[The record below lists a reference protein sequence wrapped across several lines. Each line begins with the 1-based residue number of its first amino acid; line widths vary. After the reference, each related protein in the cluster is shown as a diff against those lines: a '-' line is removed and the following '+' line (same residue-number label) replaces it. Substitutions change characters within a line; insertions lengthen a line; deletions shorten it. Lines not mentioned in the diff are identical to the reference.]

1 MLQVLTIVVLQATV
15 DPQGLVDQAWNV
27 NPYGL
32 AVYGALVIVLAIGL
46 WRTYTD
52 LQAERKAAR
61 SLADQ
66 AMVLMTKL
74 EERLPSVK
82 QFADIEHALEDIR
95 KGVDEIRR
103 IN

>member
-1 MLQVLTIVVLQATV
+1 MLTLFILLQAPGV
-15 DPQGLVDQAWNV
+15 DPSGLVDQAWNV

-46 WRTYTD
+46 WRTYSD

-95 KGVDEIRR
+95 KGVYEIRKQG
-103 IN
+103 